1 MRHDLAVGSAFW
13 PFGSTDRRVVES
25 IIGVR
30 SGLASAVIAVG
41 LSYSLLSVETSL
53 EQVGSVVRP
62 SRGEQSL
69 AEPLT
74 DVFWVFDQQATQR
87 SSTMKRFIPIVTL
100 FLLATVQP
108 LFAGNCNVTQGST
121 YNRAALNKALKC
133 LNTNLAGANGQIAA
147 LKAENDALQADVL
160 GLKGLVPPMGA
171 VSMYED
177 AYVRIELTGA
187 GKTIIDPVNHT
198 AELGLRLLIT
208 NKTADILY
216 LAYQDSTASVADDN
230 GKSNQR
236 INLQGI
242 AVVRVPDT
250 DGNHYSAVGAGSSIT
265 ATWYCSRNNMYF
277 VNFYDAHFIAASFGF
292 VRYDYAGNTRFGA
305 GFTGVV
311 LP

>member
-1 MRHDLAVGSAFW
+1 MVD
-13 PFGSTDRRVVES
+13 
-25 IIGVR
+25 VR

-41 LSYSLLSVETSL
+41 LSYSLLSVETSP

-62 SRGEQSL
+62 SRGEQPL

-74 DVFWVFDQQATQR
+74 NVFWVFDQQSTQR
-87 SSTMKRFIPIVTL
+87 SSRMKRFIPIVTL

-187 GKTIIDPVNHT
+187 GKTLTDLFNHKG
-198 AELGLRLLIT
+198 EVYVRLLVT
-208 NKTADILY
+208 NKTSDVLY
-216 LAYQDSTASVADDN
+216 LGAEYNQSNLADENGQAISGAYVNGIKSVYAN
-230 GKSNQR
+230 TSEVNS
-236 INLQGI
+236 
-242 AVVRVPDT
+242 
-250 DGNHYSAVGAGSSIT
+250 YSALGPNSSLT
-265 ATWYCSRNNMYF
+265 VTYPDWYSSSEQVF
-277 VNFYDAHFIAASFGF
+277 FYAHYMDASFGF
-292 VRYDYAGNTRFGA
+292 VRFDQTGRYRFSA
-305 GFTGVV
+305 GFTNAV